1 MGSYPFA
8 FCVAYFSSV
17 HPENIRHEVSGPH
30 RIPSDPVILLGIEIG
45 TRTACGEQKKK
56 KIKHT
61 HVISFP
67 SLCGQSCMYSATG
80 QEPEIQ
86 SQLLL
91 LTD

>member
-56 KIKHT
+56 K
-61 HVISFP
+61 
-67 SLCGQSCMYSATG
+67 
-80 QEPEIQ
+80 
-86 SQLLL
+86 
-91 LTD
+91 